1 MKKGWRVAVYAFY
14 TPDPAIEYRTEGRRR
29 RKCHVFT
36 CIGKGCGKRI
46 VRYLDTG
53 DAQSTGNMRRH
64 VAKCPCWGPDIL
76 KAADNASNLK
86 DARENIVKNYLRDG
100 SITAIFV
107 RKLKGKITYSHRQHT
122 RGETR

>member
-1 MKKGWRVAVYAFY
+1 M
-14 TPDPAIEYRTEGRRR
+14 
-29 RKCHVFT
+29 
-36 CIGKGCGKRI
+36 
-46 VRYLDTG
+46 RYLDTG

-122 RGETR
+122 RAETR